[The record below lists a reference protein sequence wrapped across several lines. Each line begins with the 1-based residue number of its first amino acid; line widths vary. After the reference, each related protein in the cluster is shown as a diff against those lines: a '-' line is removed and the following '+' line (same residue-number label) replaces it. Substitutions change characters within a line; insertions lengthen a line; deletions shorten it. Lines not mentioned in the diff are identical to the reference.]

1 MDTMGERI
9 TDEILE
15 EFAIVAEP
23 AKVAGALGARFGGVV
38 DRVVCSVPFATDSD
52 RAAYMEEL
60 RAL

>member
-1 MDTMGERI
+1 MGERV

-23 AKVAGALGARFGGVV
+23 AKVAGALKARYGDLV
-38 DRVVCSVPFATDSD
+38 DRVVCSVPFANDAD

-60 RAL
+60 RSS